1 MYSGAP
7 DCIAEVPE
15 SLTGA
20 FLSGRRR
27 IAIPQKRRKPGK
39 FLQISGATRHNLKK
53 LNVNIPLGVFA
64 CLTGVSGSGKST
76 LAHDVVYL
84 NALVAKGGVCEE
96 EPAHVKSVKGW
107 ELLDEVVMVDQS
119 PIVRT
124 PRSTPAVYSGVFEEI
139 RTLFADTETARAR
152 GMKPGFF
159 SFNSGDGRCP
169 RCMGM
174 GSEKVEMQFLSDIFV
189 QCPLCHGARYG
200 NEVLS
205 VYRDGRNIADVL
217 GMTVTAALKY
227 FGGEKG
233 ARARR
238 IAEKLGVLRR
248 VGLGHLTLGQ
258 PLNTLSGGENQ
269 RLKLAKILL
278 DQMGSGKNNPK
289 MLILDEPGTG
299 LHFADI
305 EVLLAVFR
313 ELVEQGHTLLVIEHN
328 PEFIKSADY
337 VIDLGPE
344 GGAGGGHV
352 VAAGTPEEIVAGGKG
367 YTGKYLKD
375 VLEGLPSVYDP
386 QDAAMPDSADMDIP
400 AGVMGPAG
408 ARHHNLKNVD
418 LDVPRGEMTV
428 LTGLSGV
435 GKKLPGLRYLF
446 CGRAEAFH
454 GRHVTVCPT
463 VYRATGKSGH

>member
-1 MYSGAP
+1 
-7 DCIAEVPE
+7 
-15 SLTGA
+15 
-20 FLSGRRR
+20 
-27 IAIPQKRRKPGK
+27 
-39 FLQISGATRHNLKK
+39 
-53 LNVNIPLGVFA
+53 
-64 CLTGVSGSGKST
+64 
-76 LAHDVVYL
+76 
-84 NALVAKGGVCEE
+84 
-96 EPAHVKSVKGW
+96 
-107 ELLDEVVMVDQS
+107 
-119 PIVRT
+119 
-124 PRSTPAVYSGVFEEI
+124 
-139 RTLFADTETARAR
+139 
-152 GMKPGFF
+152 
-159 SFNSGDGRCP
+159 
-169 RCMGM
+169 
-174 GSEKVEMQFLSDIFV
+174 
-189 QCPLCHGARYG
+189 
-200 NEVLS
+200 
-205 VYRDGRNIADVL
+205 
-217 GMTVTAALKY
+217 
-227 FGGEKG
+227 
-233 ARARR
+233 
-238 IAEKLGVLRR
+238 
-248 VGLGHLTLGQ
+248 
-258 PLNTLSGGENQ
+258 
-269 RLKLAKILL
+269 
-278 DQMGSGKNNPK
+278 

-400 AGVMGPAG
+400 AGVMAPAG

-428 LTGLSGV
+428 LTGLSGS
-435 GKKLPGLRYLF
+435 GKSSLAFDIFF

>member
-1 MYSGAP
+1 
-7 DCIAEVPE
+7 
-15 SLTGA
+15 
-20 FLSGRRR
+20 
-27 IAIPQKRRKPGK
+27 
-39 FLQISGATRHNLKK
+39 
-53 LNVNIPLGVFA
+53 
-64 CLTGVSGSGKST
+64 
-76 LAHDVVYL
+76 
-84 NALVAKGGVCEE
+84 
-96 EPAHVKSVKGW
+96 
-107 ELLDEVVMVDQS
+107 MVDQS

-124 PRSTPAVYSGVFEEI
+124 PRSTPAVYAGVFEEI
-139 RTLFADTETARAR
+139 RSLFAETETARAR

-189 QCPLCHGARYG
+189 QCPLCHGSRYG
-200 NEVLS
+200 SEVLS

-217 GMTVTAALKY
+217 GMTVAAALEC
-227 FGGEKG
+227 FSVERG
-233 ARARR
+233 AKASR
-238 IAEKLGVLRR
+238 IASKLGVLQR

-278 DQMGSGKNNPK
+278 DQIGSGANSSK

-352 VAAGTPEEIVAGGKG
+352 VATGTPEEIVAAGKG
-367 YTGKYLKD
+367 YTGKYLRE
-375 VLEGLPSVYDP
+375 VLEGSPSVYDP
-386 QDAAMPDSADMDIP
+386 ADAAVPESADMDIP
-400 AGVMGPAG
+400 EGVMALRG

-428 LTGLSGV
+428 LTGLSGSGKSSLAFDIFFAEGQRRFMDVMSPYARQFTEQLESPDIDRLTGLPPTVAIEQNMSRGGTKSTVGTVTEIWQFMRLLYAKLGQAYCPQCGVPV
-435 GKKLPGLRYLF
+435 GKRSESEVVELVARELKKHGGLALLAPLVRGRKGHYADLAAGRKERDMRK
-446 CGRAEAFH
+446 CGWTANWF
-454 GRHVTVCPT
+454 P
-463 VYRATGKSGH
+463 

>member
-1 MYSGAP
+1 MRRW
-7 DCIAEVPE
+7 PE

-217 GMTVTAALKY
+217 GMTVT
-227 FGGEKG
+227 GRPE
-233 ARARR
+233 
-238 IAEKLGVLRR
+238 ILRR
-248 VGLGHLTLGQ
+248 
-258 PLNTLSGGENQ
+258 
-269 RLKLAKILL
+269 
-278 DQMGSGKNNPK
+278 
-289 MLILDEPGTG
+289 
-299 LHFADI
+299 
-305 EVLLAVFR
+305 
-313 ELVEQGHTLLVIEHN
+313 
-328 PEFIKSADY
+328 
-337 VIDLGPE
+337 
-344 GGAGGGHV
+344 
-352 VAAGTPEEIVAGGKG
+352 GKG
-367 YTGKYLKD
+367 CACQTHCGK
-375 VLEGLPSVYDP
+375 
-386 QDAAMPDSADMDIP
+386 A
-400 AGVMGPAG
+400 
-408 ARHHNLKNVD
+408 
-418 LDVPRGEMTV
+418 
-428 LTGLSGV
+428 
-435 GKKLPGLRYLF
+435 
-446 CGRAEAFH
+446 GRAPRV
-454 GRHVTVCPT
+454 GW
-463 VYRATGKSGH
+463 AT

>member
-1 MYSGAP
+1 MF
-7 DCIAEVPE
+7 D
-15 SLTGA
+15 
-20 FLSGRRR
+20 RRQR
-27 IAIPQKRRKPGK
+27 VREK
-39 FLQISGATRHNLKK
+39 H
-53 LNVNIPLGVFA
+53 
-64 CLTGVSGSGKST
+64 
-76 LAHDVVYL
+76 LAHDVLYL
-84 NALVAKGGVCEE
+84 NALVEKGAVCEE
-96 EPAHVKSVKGW
+96 EPARVKSIKGW
-107 ELLDEVVMVDQS
+107 EHLDEVVMVDQS

-124 PRSTPAVYSGVFEEI
+124 RAPPLPFMPEFLKKYAPSSQKRRRP
-139 RTLFADTETARAR
+139 AR
-152 GMKPGFF
+152 GLKPGFF

-189 QCPLCHGARYG
+189 QCPLCHGSRYG
-200 NEVLS
+200 SEVLS

-217 GMTVTAALKY
+217 GMTVAAALEC
-227 FGGEKG
+227 FSAEKG
-233 ARARR
+233 AKASR
-238 IAEKLGVLRR
+238 IASKLGVLQR

-278 DQMGSGKNNPK
+278 DQIGSGANSSK

-352 VAAGTPEEIVAGGKG
+352 VATGTPEEIVAAGKG
-367 YTGKYLKD
+367 YTGKYLRE
-375 VLEGLPSVYDP
+375 VLKATLPFTTLRTPPSRNP
-386 QDAAMPDSADMDIP
+386 QTWI
-400 AGVMGPAG
+400 
-408 ARHHNLKNVD
+408 
-418 LDVPRGEMTV
+418 
-428 LTGLSGV
+428 
-435 GKKLPGLRYLF
+435 
-446 CGRAEAFH
+446 
-454 GRHVTVCPT
+454 
-463 VYRATGKSGH
+463 YRKA

>member
-1 MYSGAP
+1 
-7 DCIAEVPE
+7 
-15 SLTGA
+15 
-20 FLSGRRR
+20 
-27 IAIPQKRRKPGK
+27 
-39 FLQISGATRHNLKK
+39 
-53 LNVNIPLGVFA
+53 
-64 CLTGVSGSGKST
+64 
-76 LAHDVVYL
+76 
-84 NALVAKGGVCEE
+84 
-96 EPAHVKSVKGW
+96 
-107 ELLDEVVMVDQS
+107 
-119 PIVRT
+119 
-124 PRSTPAVYSGVFEEI
+124 
-139 RTLFADTETARAR
+139 
-152 GMKPGFF
+152 MKPGFF

-189 QCPLCHGARYG
+189 QCPLCHGSRYG
-200 NEVLS
+200 SEVLS

-217 GMTVTAALKY
+217 GMTVAAALDY
-227 FGGEKG
+227 FSAEKG
-233 ARARR
+233 AKPSR
-238 IAEKLGVLRR
+238 IAAKLGVLQR

-278 DQMGSGKNNPK
+278 DQIGSGANSPK

-305 EVLLAVFR
+305 EILLAVFR

-352 VAAGTPEEIVAGGKG
+352 VATGTPEEIVAAGKG
-367 YTGKYLKD
+367 YTGKYLRD
-375 VLEGLPSVYDP
+375 VLEGRPSVYDP
-386 QDAAMPDSADMDIP
+386 ADAAVPESADMDIP
-400 AGVMGPAG
+400 EGVMALRG

-428 LTGLSGV
+428 LTGLSGS
-435 GKKLPGLRYLF
+435 
-446 CGRAEAFH
+446 
-454 GRHVTVCPT
+454 
-463 VYRATGKSGH
+463 GKSSLAFDIFFAEGQRRFMDVMSPYARQFTEQLESPDIDRLTGLPPRWPLNRTCPAGAPNPPWAP